1 MYDVWAGMSCLPAFF
16 ESGEAGEVEGLSR
29 GFRRFQTAAVGSQ
42 WKEAEGVGDGG
53 VSSLDTPDLQ
63 EGCLCMFG
71 KGFG

>member
-1 MYDVWAGMSCLPAFF
+1 MTLKTQLLVGMELEKAAEAQAMLAEF
-16 ESGEAGEVEGLSR
+16 EREE
-29 GFRRFQTAAVGSQ
+29 TA
-42 WKEAEGVGDGG
+42 G